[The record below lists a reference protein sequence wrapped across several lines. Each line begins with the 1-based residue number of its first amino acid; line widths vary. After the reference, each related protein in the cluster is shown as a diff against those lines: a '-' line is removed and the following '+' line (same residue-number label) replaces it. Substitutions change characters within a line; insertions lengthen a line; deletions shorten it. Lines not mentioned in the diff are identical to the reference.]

1 MDEPAGVDGGD
12 GAWAGVWEQSAICAA
27 AIMSIPP
34 HKQSIDRTGPT
45 SLGGSVGTV
54 LHILG
59 GGALV
64 VLGIK
69 IFGIFFLC
77 GLFCVDFLCGLFCV
91 DFLCGLFCVYF
102 LCGRFRVDSFVQALQ
117 IFTAFM
123 RSQIPIQTSF
133 VQLLAFTGIFTKK
146 IISCEIL

>member
-1 MDEPAGVDGGD
+1 MGGRLGAKCNLRSSDHEYSSAQTVDRSNRSNFFGGQCGD
-12 GAWAGVWEQSAICAA
+12 CPS
-27 AIMSIPP
+27 
-34 HKQSIDRTGPT
+34 H
-45 SLGGSVGTV
+45 
-54 LHILG
+54 LG

-133 VQLLAFTGIFTKK
+133 VQLLAFTGIFTKM